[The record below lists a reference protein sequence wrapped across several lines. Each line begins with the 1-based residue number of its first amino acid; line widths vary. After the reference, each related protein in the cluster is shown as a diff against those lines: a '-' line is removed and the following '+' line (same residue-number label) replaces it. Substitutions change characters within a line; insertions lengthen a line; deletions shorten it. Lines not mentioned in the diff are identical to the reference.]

1 MFEMLKSIIDKLRIN
16 EIVSIA
22 FIASLL
28 ITFLPKHLAD
38 TLKVSQF
45 REDFQIY
52 LSVCLILTISYY
64 LYHCLIFV
72 KSLINT
78 FIDKWI
84 AIIYIRKYMSPDEME
99 LLVKAFYDSSNFRF
113 KSTGVINVFDGRKT
127 LLESK
132 KIIYVSSKV
141 GTLHEGFPYN
151 LKSYVLKFL
160 NENLMNGN
168 IKINGQDIFYQ
179 FN

>member
-22 FIASLL
+22 FIAFLL
-28 ITFLPKHLAD
+28 ITSLPKHLAD

-52 LSVCLILTISYY
+52 LSVCLILTSSYY

-84 AIIYIRKYMSPDEME
+84 AIIYIRKYMNPDEME

-151 LKSYVLKFL
+151 LKPYVLKFL

-168 IKINGQDIFYQ
+168 IKINGQNIFYQ